1 MAPADPRPAH
11 RSARDVVT
19 DLPVEVVRSARRH
32 KTVQARVV
40 AGRIR
45 VAIPSWFSPDDEA
58 QAVADL
64 VGRIERRRRGVALD
78 LEDRANRLARR
89 HGLPVPRSVRW
100 SARQQARWGS
110 CSVHTGDIRI
120 SDRLVGA
127 PAWVVDYVLV
137 HELAHLVEANH
148 SPAFHALVGRFPLA
162 ERAKGYLIAKGLDPE
177 DSWVDGPSGPTDPVD
192 PTDHRTGDR

>member
-1 MAPADPRPAH
+1 
-11 RSARDVVT
+11 
-19 DLPVEVVRSARRH
+19 
-32 KTVQARVV
+32 
-40 AGRIR
+40 
-45 VAIPSWFSPDDEA
+45 
-58 QAVADL
+58 
-64 VGRIERRRRGVALD
+64 VALD